1 MELVKKKRRTPG
13 TLGKYFYVFVL
24 PALAIY
30 LIFSIVPFLYTI
42 FYSFTNY
49 TDINP
54 INLSFVGFENYAKV
68 FSTPVMMTGIKN
80 SVIYAIALTG
90 LQTVLALPLAVL
102 LDKKLKS
109 RNLLR
114 AVFFFPAVFSSLII
128 GYLWNFILSS
138 SDYGLVN
145 NILHSLG
152 LDTINFFT
160 TNKALFSVIFT
171 QAWQWT
177 GWALSL
183 IH

>member
-1 MELVKKKRRTPG
+1 V
-13 TLGKYFYVFVL
+13 
-24 PALAIY
+24 
-30 LIFSIVPFLYTI
+30 
-42 FYSFTNY
+42 
-49 TDINP
+49 
-54 INLSFVGFENYAKV
+54 NLSFVGFENYAKV
-68 FSTPVMMTGIKN
+68 FLTPVMMTGIKN

-145 NILHSLG
+145 N
-152 LDTINFFT
+152 
-160 TNKALFSVIFT
+160 
-171 QAWQWT
+171 
-177 GWALSL
+177 
-183 IH
+183 